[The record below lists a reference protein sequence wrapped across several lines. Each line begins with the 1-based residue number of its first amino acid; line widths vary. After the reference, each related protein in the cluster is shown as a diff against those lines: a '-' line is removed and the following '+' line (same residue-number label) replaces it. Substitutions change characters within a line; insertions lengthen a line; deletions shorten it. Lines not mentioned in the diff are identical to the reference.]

1 MRMSFPPID
10 PPYST
15 IFVVFLA
22 VVMTFI
28 TSLANRLLTNRE
40 QLTAWRKQISE
51 WQTEFNQA
59 RKSGDKKQLDKAMR
73 KQKQIMQIQS
83 KMFTQQM
90 KVTLIFIVPF
100 FLFWTW
106 LNGVYGITPVAFLS
120 GWPLGPEG
128 HPGGLTVFYWYLL
141 CSFAFGTIF
150 SHVLGIGMGAT
161 EE

>member
-1 MRMSFPPID
+1 MSWQPPTNM
-10 PPYST
+10 PVST
-15 IFVVFLA
+15 IFVLFLA
-22 VVMTFI
+22 LLLTFI

-40 QLTAWRKQISE
+40 QLASWRKQTSE
-51 WQTEFNQA
+51 WQKELSEA
-59 RKSGDKKQLDKAMR
+59 RKSGDKKQLEKVMR

-106 LNGVYGITPVAFLS
+106 LNGVYAGQTVAYLS
-120 GWPLGPEG
+120 GFGKLN
-128 HPGGLTVFYWYLL
+128 VFYWYLL
-141 CSFAFGTIF
+141 CSLAFGTIF

-161 EE
+161 DE

>member
-1 MRMSFPPID
+1 MSWQPPTNM
-10 PPYST
+10 PVST

-22 VVMTFI
+22 ILLTFI

-40 QLTAWRKQISE
+40 QLAGWRKQVSE
-51 WQTEFNQA
+51 WQKEFNEA
-59 RKSGDKKQLDKAMR
+59 RKSGDKKELEKVMR

-106 LNGVYGITPVAFLS
+106 LNAVYTQNGVAVTVAFLP
-120 GWPLGPEG
+120 GF
-128 HPGGLTVFYWYLL
+128 GGLNVFYWYLL
-141 CSFAFGTIF
+141 CSLAFGTIF
-150 SHVLGIGMGAT
+150 SHILGIGLGAT

>member
-1 MRMSFPPID
+1 MSWQVPTTLPL
-10 PPYST
+10 ST
-15 IFVVFLA
+15 IFVLFLA
-22 VVMTFI
+22 VVLTFI

-40 QLTAWRKQISE
+40 QLAAWRKQTSE
-51 WQTEFNQA
+51 WQKEFNEA
-59 RKSGDKKQLDKAMR
+59 RKSGDKKELEKVMR

-106 LNGVYGITPVAFLS
+106 LNGVYSGETVAYLPGF
-120 GWPLGPEG
+120 
-128 HPGGLTVFYWYLL
+128 GGLTVFYWYLI
-141 CSFAFGTIF
+141 CSLAFGTIF

-161 EE
+161 DE

>member
-1 MRMSFPPID
+1 VSWQPPTNM
-10 PPYST
+10 PVST
-15 IFVVFLA
+15 IFVLFLA
-22 VVMTFI
+22 LLLTFI

-40 QLTAWRKQISE
+40 QLASWRKQTSE
-51 WQTEFNQA
+51 WQKELSEA
-59 RKSGDKKQLDKAMR
+59 RKSGDKKQLEKVMR

-106 LNGVYGITPVAFLS
+106 LNGVYAKYTVAYLT
-120 GWPLGPEG
+120 GYGPLN
-128 HPGGLTVFYWYLL
+128 VFYWYLL
-141 CSFAFGTIF
+141 CSLAFGTIF

-161 EE
+161 DE

>member
-1 MRMSFPPID
+1 MSWVPTTQPG
-10 PPYST
+10 ST
-15 IFVVFLA
+15 IFVLFLA
-22 VVMTFI
+22 ALLTFI

-40 QLTAWRKQISE
+40 QLAAWRKQTSE
-51 WQTEFNQA
+51 WQKEFNEA
-59 RKSGDKKQLDKAMR
+59 RKSGDKKELEKVMR

-106 LNGVYGITPVAFLS
+106 LNGVYGSTIVAILPGWFLA
-120 GWPLGPEG
+120 PEG
-128 HPGGLTVFYWYLL
+128 YPGGLTVFYWYLL
-141 CSFAFGTIF
+141 CSFMFGTIF
-150 SHVLGIGMGAT
+150 SHILGIGLGAT